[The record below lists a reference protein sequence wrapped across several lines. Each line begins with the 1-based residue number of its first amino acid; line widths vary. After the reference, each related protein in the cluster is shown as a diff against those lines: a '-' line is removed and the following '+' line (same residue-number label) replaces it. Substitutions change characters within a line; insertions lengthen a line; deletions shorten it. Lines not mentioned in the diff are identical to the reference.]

1 MQHDPFASLRI
12 QEFRLFISCRLA
24 FVTGLR
30 MMSTIV
36 AWWLYEVTR
45 DPFAIGLIGLAE
57 VIPAVGLALY
67 AGHVI
72 DHTERTLILR
82 RSILLYSFVI
92 FLVFV
97 LSTSLVQDHVHR
109 NVWISLIYALIFA
122 TGAIRSFSGSAFP
135 SLMAQIVPM
144 HVMTNAITLNNGSFL
159 IAAMAGH
166 AGGGLLIAWLGIK
179 GALFISFLFS
189 ALSCVAIFRIKAKP
203 IPDIVAS
210 TGTWASVKEGLS
222 FVYKT
227 KELLASMTLDLFA
240 VLFGGAVAMVPAYAK
255 DILHVGP
262 TGFGWLNAATDI
274 GALGTVIV
282 LTLRPLRQK
291 QGTVL
296 LYAVAGFGISII
308 VFGLSRSYFLSFIAL
323 LLSGFLDGFSA
334 IIRGTIA
341 QLKTPN
347 EIKGRVMSVNSMF
360 INSSNEFGQFESGV
374 AAKLMGLVPSVVFGG
389 LMTLI
394 VVSMTWWKAPK
405 LRKLEY

>member
-12 QEFRLFISCRLA
+12 KEFQYFITGRFF
-24 FVTGLR
+24 FVSGLR

-36 AWWLYEVTR
+36 AWWIYEVTH
-45 DPFAIGLIGLAE
+45 DPLAIGLIGLAE

-72 DHTERTLILR
+72 DHTERTFIMN
-82 RSILLYSFVI
+82 RSVLFYSLVI
-92 FLVFV
+92 FLIFII
-97 LSTSLVQDHVHR
+97 STPLIQNHLPSKA
-109 NVWISLIYALIFA
+109 WIFLIYVLISA
-122 TGAIRSFSGSAFP
+122 TGAIRAFSGATFP
-135 SLMAQIVPM
+135 ALLAQIVPM
-144 HVMTNAITLNNGSFL
+144 NAMTNAITLNNGTFL
-159 IAAMAGH
+159 TAAIVGH
-166 AGGGLLIAWLGIK
+166 AGGGLLIALMGIK
-179 GALFISFLFS
+179 GSLFTSFLFVAVACL
-189 ALSCVAIFRIKAKP
+189 ALFRIKAKP
-203 IPDIVAS
+203 LPEFPMDI
-210 TGTWASVKEGLS
+210 GTWESVKEGLK

-262 TGFGWLNAATDI
+262 TGFGWLNAAADI
-274 GALGTVIV
+274 GAMITVIV
-282 LTLRPLRQK
+282 LTLRPLKQK
-291 QGTVL
+291 QGTIL

-308 VFGLSRSYFLSFIAL
+308 VFGLSKLYLLSFIAL
-323 LLSGFLDGFSA
+323 MLSGFLDGFSA

-360 INSSNEFGQFESGV
+360 INSSNEFGQFESGL
-374 AAKLMGLVPSVVFGG
+374 AAKLMGLVASVVFGG
-389 LMTLI
+389 SMTLL
-394 VVSMTWWKAPK
+394 VVFITWWKAPK

>member
-1 MQHDPFASLRI
+1 M
-12 QEFRLFISCRLA
+12 
-24 FVTGLR
+24 
-30 MMSTIV
+30 
-36 AWWLYEVTR
+36 
-45 DPFAIGLIGLAE
+45 
-57 VIPAVGLALY
+57 GLALY

-109 NVWISLIYALIFA
+109 KVWISFIYALIFA
-122 TGAIRSFSGSAFP
+122 GTTDLSGSAFP

-166 AGGGLLIAWLGIK
+166 AGGGWLIAWLGIK
-179 GALFISFLFS
+179 GALFISFIFS
-189 ALSCVAIFRIKAKP
+189 ALSCVVIFRIKAKP
-203 IPDIVAS
+203 HTGYRCKYRHLGKRKRKDSVSYIKPRNYLHRWPLTFCSIVRRCRC
-210 TGTWASVKEGLS
+210 T
-222 FVYKT
+222 
-227 KELLASMTLDLFA
+227 
-240 VLFGGAVAMVPAYAK
+240 MVPAYAK

-282 LTLRPLRQK
+282 LTFKTIEAKARHRFCCMLWLASVFR
-291 QGTVL
+291 
-296 LYAVAGFGISII
+296 SII
-308 VFGLSRSYFLSFIAL
+308 VFGLSRSYFYHL
-323 LLSGFLDGFSA
+323 LPYCWAASWMDLAPSYVVRLLNW
-334 IIRGTIA
+334 R
-341 QLKTPN
+341 LPN
-347 EIKGRVMSVNSMF
+347 EIKGRQVMSVNSMF

-389 LMTLI
+389 VMTLI
-394 VVSMTWWKAPK
+394 VVGMTWWKAPK
-405 LRKLEY
+405 LRKLEYWTYVCCRTTKGNLGNFQGHKVEKRSMWSFNKTKWP